1 MVKVVPLRFQQCL
14 VPLSMLLVEGPLK
27 LDFLDIYLTTLL
39 GVRNFGN
46 TSAVRI
52 IFFFEN
58 IQNLI
63 YISKMQEEIEKMFF
77 VSGIIGSGLAL

>member
-1 MVKVVPLRFQQCL
+1 MVKVVSFRFQQCL

-46 TSAVRI
+46 TSAVRM
-52 IFFFEN
+52 IFFFRKYSKL
-58 IQNLI
+58 NL
-63 YISKMQEEIEKMFF
+63 YFKNA
-77 VSGIIGSGLAL
+77 GRN

>member
-1 MVKVVPLRFQQCL
+1 MVKVVPFRFQQCL

-52 IFFFEN
+52 IFLFEN

-77 VSGIIGSGLAL
+77 VSGIIGSGFAL